1 MKTLKSESRILK
13 PGSHSLAKSRVYHS
27 VFTLFVKV
35 QKLTLD
41 NRPCN
46 SRPTLL
52 SQNFNSTE
60 KRIPHKFE
68 EKLTRWFRVFKY
80 SERCQNGG
88 TNIGSFAESRY
99 WYKYYYWKT
108 ARHRT
113 HIRAVI
119 VYENKQFDKCR
130 SRRGKNEACM
140 LRLSSQDGSTAL
152 GIRFFEWCCEKKI
165 DSKNLG

>member
-68 EKLTRWFRVFKY
+68 EKLTRWFRAFKY
-80 SERCQNGG
+80 LERCQNGG

-99 WYKYYYWKT
+99 LYKYYYRKN
-108 ARHRT
+108 ARNRT
-113 HIRAVI
+113 HIRAVLAF
-119 VYENKQFDKCR
+119 ENKQFDECR

-140 LRLSSQDGSTAL
+140 LRMSSQDSSIAIG
-152 GIRFFEWCCEKKI
+152 FFE
-165 DSKNLG
+165 